1 MQNVFVF
8 DGQVMLVCNQDKN
21 KALWGMGRKVV
32 RFLLQQQGRIMVAL
46 IAWILPF
53 ECMLCQVIGLAGLP
67 SKVEEFIWK
76 DRASK
81 AGLWESNKLTVALVL
96 LTGHYTGV
104 LLRIS
109 DYRHMAIEMGQK
121 IKGMV
126 ISRIEG
132 G

>member
-1 MQNVFVF
+1 MFVF
-8 DGQVMLVCNQDKN
+8 DRQVMLVCNRDKN
-21 KALWGMGRKVV
+21 KVLRGMGRKVV
-32 RFLLQQQGRIMVAL
+32 RFLLQQLGRMMVAL

-53 ECMLCQVIGLAGLP
+53 EHMLCRVTGLAGLL

-81 AGLWESNKLTVALVL
+81 AGLWESDKLTAVLVL
-96 LTGHYTGV
+96 LTGHYTRV
-104 LLRIS
+104 PLRIS
-109 DYRHMAIEMGQK
+109 DYQHVAIEIGQK

-132 G
+132 GVGQ